1 MSNLSGKTSDS
12 FKIKTMFKKVF
23 RQESGKPNISNR
35 AAPVSEA
42 RYKPTETEASPGIRQ
57 LNKDGFVIYN
67 FPEDQR
73 NDIYVSNPSD
83 KAFFDEDEP
92 ILIRVNSDFDN
103 EVGSEAAAPEAEY
116 EDDPSIK
123 DIRSCFVNANEMP
136 KYGEIDLSEV
146 IYKKKPAEAA
156 PAAAPAD
163 ELIIEESTVEEP
175 ELMTVD
181 HEDDFTGVDGI
192 DEVSVKLE
200 PAAALTS
207 DGAVVEPPVSQNID
221 YIDTP
226 DIVEEN
232 ERSSDVPAGLYSEGS
247 EDNNVAVLEE
257 QVPEVTG
264 EFGGMPKEMAVT
276 EAMAAP
282 VQMALPMLPSAE
294 IPKEIKAVESDSTK
308 NEVIEINDKVADILH
323 LTVPGLDED
332 YMLMASF
339 PVDNDK
345 DYPDDGLEGFDAK
358 FKPAPRRAAA
368 AVGFGTGRFSTIGS
382 SLNFTF

>member
-1 MSNLSGKTSDS
+1 
-12 FKIKTMFKKVF
+12 
-23 RQESGKPNISNR
+23 
-35 AAPVSEA
+35 
-42 RYKPTETEASPGIRQ
+42 
-57 LNKDGFVIYN
+57 
-67 FPEDQR
+67 
-73 NDIYVSNPSD
+73 
-83 KAFFDEDEP
+83 
-92 ILIRVNSDFDN
+92 
-103 EVGSEAAAPEAEY
+103 
-116 EDDPSIK
+116 
-123 DIRSCFVNANEMP
+123 MP
-136 KYGEIDLSEV
+136 KYGEIDLLEV

-308 NEVIEINDKVADILH
+308 NEVIEINDKVRTSSTDRSRTRRGLH
-323 LTVPGLDED
+323 AHGK
-332 YMLMASF
+332 F
-339 PVDNDK
+339 P
-345 DYPDDGLEGFDAK
+345 
-358 FKPAPRRAAA
+358 R
-368 AVGFGTGRFSTIGS
+368 
-382 SLNFTF
+382 